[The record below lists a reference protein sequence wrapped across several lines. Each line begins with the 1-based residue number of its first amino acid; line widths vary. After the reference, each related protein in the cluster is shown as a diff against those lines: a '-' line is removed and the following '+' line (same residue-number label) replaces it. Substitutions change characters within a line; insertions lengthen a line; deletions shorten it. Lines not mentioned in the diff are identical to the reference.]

1 MLEKNKIIA
10 KKFSN
15 NLDST
20 TNDLIKV
27 LAKNSSCMFCLCEF
41 KNDDIVYM
49 GKCNHAYHLDEIK
62 KWFFS
67 EGSIHNTCTECRYE
81 LKALK
86 IRL

>member
-1 MLEKNKIIA
+1 MFEKNKKIA
-10 KKFSN
+10 KKFSD

-20 TNDLIKV
+20 TFDLIKD

-49 GKCNHAYHLDEIK
+49 GNVYHLDEIK

-67 EGSIHNTCTECRYE
+67 EGSVHNTCPECRYE